1 MTVVLYF
8 KQHSGQALLFQ
19 TISTINALAEKK
31 TKINRQPR
39 NEEKK
44 TKKKTCII

>member
-19 TISTINALAEKK
+19 TNSTINALAEKK
-31 TKINRQPR
+31 IIKINRQPK
-39 NEEKK
+39 NEEE
-44 TKKKTCII
+44 